1 MSRSRFCAGLAVLFA
16 VFAAFGVGAFAQ
28 SVRGILSGSVTDPS
42 GAVVAGAKIEAKN
55 EGTGVSSTTLSTS
68 SGSYQFA
75 ELPLGTYNVNIAAA
89 GFKTASYSN
98 VVVQVNTT
106 TPLNVKLELGQ
117 SSESVTVT
125 ASSTG
130 LQTESSD
137 VGGVVT
143 DRQITQLP
151 LALGGV
157 GNLRSPEAFTFLLPG
172 STGPGAA
179 NSNNGIFISK
189 LAGGQNF
196 GNEVLLDGASQT
208 RSENGSSFDEEAPS
222 VEALQEFK
230 VTTAI
235 PSAEFGRTTGGVE
248 NFVTKSGANSFHGTA
263 YDIVRNGAFDA
274 NSWFNNG
281 RRALQCVGDADTPA
295 CRANFARGP
304 DRQNDFGG
312 TLGGPVWIP
321 KIYNGHDRTFF
332 FFSWEQFR
340 QTVGGPVTTT
350 VPTAAERT
358 GDFSQFLQ
366 ANNVLGIN
374 PCDGT
379 PVVYGQ
385 IFDPSTARVVNGRP
399 CRSAFPGNIIPP
411 GRVGSV
417 AKNLLKY
424 YPAPQNSNVINNF
437 TLNSPYPI
445 NNTTY
450 TIRIDQSFG
459 QKNKIYASYSTRE
472 NTSLKASRTLP
483 DPVDPAQ
490 WAQDFITHFGR
501 VGWDYDFTPNLLNH
515 LNVGTN
521 RSNSKN
527 FTVAALGNTNYSS
540 QLGIGNIDSTNF
552 PIITVGESIVNL
564 SNGHNGDNIDNG
576 IRLNDS
582 VFWQKGRHALK
593 FGTDVRFQQYSPINL
608 PNPTFNFGRSETAAT
623 NDPTVDPGSGN
634 GFASLLLGTVDN
646 AVTQQYAH
654 QPRWTSWF
662 WGFFGQDDFKASNN
676 LTLNLGLR
684 WDVDQPRSEA
694 INFTSNFD
702 PNATDPRFNIKGAE
716 VYGSNCNGCNTKW
729 ADTYYKD
736 FSPRI
741 GFAYSP
747 SIWNNKTVLRGG
759 TAIFYGPLQYS
770 DFGGSMVQGY
780 SVSPNPVST
789 DGFTPAFNID
799 NGFPAYTKA
808 PNLNPSIYDGAA
820 VNGGYIKP
828 SFGRT
833 SAIYSWS
840 LQLQQQVTS
849 NTVLAV
855 GYLGNRGTHLHSG
868 FLTNDNN
875 MPKSAFALG
884 NHLTDQV
891 DGNTVGVTQPFNG
904 FDALWGGGAQVQRAI
919 RPFPQF
925 TYIAGDCCLENL
937 GHSSYDAMLVSLQ
950 RNFTNGL
957 QFLASYTWSKTQTD
971 ADSALPFTNNGSNAA
986 IAQGEDPTNLR
997 LNKSVSLQDIPNT
1010 FVISY
1015 LYELPFG
1022 KGKYFLN
1029 HGGLLNELIG
1039 GWQVGGIQRYESG
1052 APVSFGCST
1061 GIPGWDNCV
1070 RFSYTGK
1077 SVMSPAAR
1085 GHKVNPL
1092 ANGSLFNPNS
1102 SSYFNGAASGAQYDN
1117 NPNFNLSGGD
1127 LTNAAFFD
1135 QNLPQYRG
1143 EGTYGFGTV
1152 PRVTS
1157 NARLDPYFNE
1167 DFSLLKTFP
1176 IHEALGFTLKAEA
1189 LNAFNRHTF
1198 TAVDTNVNSQTF
1210 GVAGGLINGPR
1221 SLQLTG
1227 RLTF

>member
-1 MSRSRFCAGLAVLFA
+1 LVCGALAVLI
-16 VFAAFGVGAFAQ
+16 AAFGLTVGAFAQ
-28 SVRGILSGSVTDPS
+28 SVRGVLSGSVTDPT
-42 GAVVAGAKIEAKN
+42 GAVVAGAKIEAKSV
-55 EGTGVSSTTLSTS
+55 GTGVSSTTLSTS

-75 ELPLGTYNVNIAAA
+75 ELPLGTYDVTVTAA
-89 GFKTASYSN
+89 GFKTASYSD

-106 TPLNVKLELGQ
+106 TALNVKLALGQ

-125 ASSTG
+125 AAATG
-130 LQTESSD
+130 IQTESSD
-137 VGGVVT
+137 IGGVVT

-248 NFVTKSGANSFHGTA
+248 NFVTKSGTNSFHGTA
-263 YDIVRNGAFDA
+263 YDIIRNGDFDA
-274 NSWFNNG
+274 NTWFNNG
-281 RRALQCVGDADTPA
+281 REAMQCVGAADTPA
-295 CRANFARGP
+295 CRASFARGP

-340 QTVGGPVTTT
+340 QTVGGPVTST

-366 ANNVLGIN
+366 TNNVLGIN

-379 PVVYGQ
+379 PVYFGQ
-385 IFDPSTARVVNGRP
+385 IFDPATTRVVNGRP
-399 CRSAFPGNIIPP
+399 CRTAFPNNQIPTTSISPIASNI
-411 GRVGSV
+411 
-417 AKNLLKY
+417 LKY
-424 YPAPQNSNVINNF
+424 YPAPQNANLVNNY
-437 TLNSPYPI
+437 TINSPYPI

-450 TIRIDQSFG
+450 TIRIDEKFRKSS
-459 QKNKIYASYSTRE
+459 IYVSYSTRE

-483 DPVDPAQ
+483 DPVDPNQ

-501 VGWDYDFTPNLLNH
+501 FGWDYDITPSLLNH
-515 LNVGTN
+515 LNFGTN

-540 QLGIGNIDSTNF
+540 QLGINNIDSTNF
-552 PIITVGESIVNL
+552 PIINLYTTGNQLDTIEHL

-576 IRLNDS
+576 FRLNDS
-582 VFWQKGRHALK
+582 IFWQKGRHALK
-593 FGTDVRFQQYSPINL
+593 FGTDIRFQQYSPINL
-608 PNPTFNFGRSETAAT
+608 PNPTFNFERAETSAT
-623 NDPTVDPGSGN
+623 NDPSVGSGS
-634 GFASLLLGTVDN
+634 GISFASLLLGTVDN

-694 INFTSNFD
+694 LNDTANFD
-702 PNATDPRFNIKGAE
+702 PNAIDPRFNIKGAV

-747 SIWNNKTVLRGG
+747 AMWNNKAVLRGG

-780 SVSPNPVST
+780 SVNPNPVST

-799 NGFPAYTKA
+799 NGFPAFQPP

-828 SFGRT
+828 FFGRPAT
-833 SAIYSWS
+833 VYSWS

-855 GYLGNRGTHLHSG
+855 GYLGNRASHLHSG
-868 FLTNDNN
+868 FLSNDNN
-875 MPKSAFALG
+875 MPKADFALG
-884 NHLTDQV
+884 NSLTDPV
-891 DGNTVGVTQPFNG
+891 DGNAVGVAQPFSG
-904 FDALWGGGAQVQRAI
+904 FDALWGTGAQVQRAL

-925 TYIAGDCCLENL
+925 TYIAADCCLENL
-937 GHSSYDAMLVSLQ
+937 GHSSYDALLVSLQ

-957 QFLASYTWSKTQTD
+957 QFLASYTWSKTLTD

-986 IAQGEDPTNLR
+986 IAQGEDPTNLK
-997 LNKSVSLQDIPNT
+997 LNKSVSLQDIPHT
-1010 FVISY
+1010 FVLSY

-1022 KGKYFLN
+1022 KGKRFLD

-1039 GWQVGGIQRYESG
+1039 GWQVGGIQRYQSG
-1052 APVSFGCST
+1052 SPVSFGCAS

-1070 RFSYTGK
+1070 RYAYTGK
-1077 SVMSPAAR
+1077 SVMSSAAR
-1085 GHKVNPL
+1085 SHRVNPL
-1092 ANGSLFNPNS
+1092 INQNASDPNS
-1102 SSYFNGAASGAQYDN
+1102 NSYFNGLTVESGSAQYPAD
-1117 NPNFNLSGGD
+1117 D
-1127 LTNAAFFD
+1127 TTAAFFD
-1135 QNLPQYRG
+1135 QNQPAYRG
-1143 EGTYGFGTV
+1143 AGAYRFGNV
-1152 PRVTS
+1152 PRVNS
-1157 NARLDPYFNE
+1157 DARLDHYLNE
-1167 DFSLLKTFP
+1167 DFSVLKTFP
-1176 IHEALGFTLKAEA
+1176 IREGIGFTLKAEA

-1198 TAVDTNVNSQTF
+1198 DSVDTTQSDLLFGIPTNTVNT
-1210 GVAGGLINGPR
+1210 PR
-1221 SLQLTG
+1221 NLQLTG
-1227 RLTF
+1227 RITF

>member
-1 MSRSRFCAGLAVLFA
+1 MTRSSIWTCVAVL
-16 VFAAFGVGAFAQ
+16 VTISVLIGGAFAQ
-28 SVRGILSGSVTDPS
+28 SVRGSLSGIVTDPT
-42 GAVVAGAKIEAKN
+42 GAVVADANIVAVN
-55 EGTGVSSTTLSTS
+55 VATGVSSATVSTS

-75 ELPLGTYNVNIAAA
+75 ELPLGTYKVTVTAT

-106 TPLNVKLELGQ
+106 TALNVKLSLGQ
-117 SSESVTVT
+117 STESVTVT
-125 ASSTG
+125 AAATG
-130 LQTESSD
+130 IQTESSD
-137 VGGVVT
+137 IGGVVT
-143 DRQITQLP
+143 DRQIVQLP

-157 GNLRSPEAFTFLLPG
+157 GNLRSPEAFAFLLPG

-248 NFVTKSGANSFHGTA
+248 NFVTKSGTNSFHGTA

-281 RRALQCVGDADTPA
+281 RRAMQCVGTADTPA

-321 KIYNGHDRTFF
+321 KVYDGHDRSFF

-340 QTVGGPVTTT
+340 QSVGGPVTST

-366 ANNVLGIN
+366 TNNALGTN

-379 PVVYGQ
+379 TVYYGQ
-385 IFDPSTARVVNGRP
+385 IFDPSSTRIVNGRP
-399 CRSAFPGNIIPP
+399 CRTAFPNNQIPATSISPVAANI
-411 GRVGSV
+411 
-417 AKNLLKY
+417 LKY
-424 YPAPQNSNVINNF
+424 YPAPQNSNIVNNY
-437 TLNSPYPI
+437 TINSPYPI

-459 QKNKIYASYSTRE
+459 QRSKIYGSYSTRE

-483 DPVDPAQ
+483 DPVDPNQ
-490 WAQDFITHFGR
+490 WAQDFITHFFR
-501 VGWDYDFTPNLLNH
+501 IGWDYDFTPNLLNH
-515 LNVGTN
+515 LNFGTN

-527 FTVAALGNTNYSS
+527 FTVAALGKTNYAS
-540 QLGIGNIDSTNF
+540 QLGINNIDSTNF
-552 PIITVGESIVNL
+552 PIISVGENIVNL

-576 IRLNDS
+576 FRLNDS
-582 VFWQKGRHALK
+582 IFWQKGRHALK
-593 FGTDVRFQQYSPINL
+593 FGTDIRLQQYSPINL
-608 PNPTFNFGRSETAAT
+608 PNPTFNFGRAETSAT
-623 NDPTVDPGSGN
+623 NDPSVGSGSGN
-634 GFASLLLGTVDN
+634 GFASMLLGTVDN
-646 AVTQQYAH
+646 AVTQQWAH

-662 WGFFGQDDFKASNN
+662 WGFFAQDDFKASNN

-694 INFTSNFD
+694 KNDTSNFD
-702 PNATDPRFNIKGAE
+702 PNAIDPRFNIKGAE
-716 VYGSNCNGCNTKW
+716 VYGSNCSGCNTKW

-741 GFAYSP
+741 GFAYTP
-747 SIWNNKTVLRGG
+747 RMWNNKTVLRGG

-799 NGFPAYTKA
+799 NGFPAYQPA
-808 PNLNPSIYDGAA
+808 PNLDPSIYDGRA
-820 VNGGYIKP
+820 VNGGYIK
-828 SFGRT
+828 SFFGRPAT
-833 SAIYSWS
+833 VYSWS

-855 GYLGNRGTHLHSG
+855 GYLGNRSTHLHSG
-868 FLTNDNN
+868 FLSNDNN
-875 MPKSAFALG
+875 MPKSYFALG
-884 NHLTDQV
+884 NHLTDMV
-891 DGNTVGVTQPFNG
+891 DGNSVGVSQPFNG
-904 FDALWGGGAQVQRAI
+904 FDALWGGGAQVQRAL

-937 GHSSYDAMLVSLQ
+937 GHSSYDALLVSLQ

-957 QFLASYTWSKTQTD
+957 QFLASYTWAKELTD
-971 ADSALPFTNNGSNAA
+971 ADSALPFTNNGWNAA
-986 IAQGEDPTNLR
+986 IAQGEDPTNLK
-997 LNKSVSLQDIPNT
+997 LNKSVSLQDIPHT

-1022 KGKYFLN
+1022 KGKRFLN
-1029 HGGLLNELIG
+1029 SNGLLNELIG
-1039 GWQVGGIQRYESG
+1039 GWQVGGIQRYMSG
-1052 APVSFGCST
+1052 SPMSFGCST

-1070 RFSYTGK
+1070 RFSLTGNPI
-1077 SVMSPAAR
+1077 MSSAAR
-1085 GHKVNPL
+1085 SHKVNPL
-1092 ANGSLFNPNS
+1092 ANGGTFDPNS
-1102 SSYFNGAASGAQYDN
+1102 TSYFNGATIGAIYGSD
-1117 NPNFNLSGGD
+1117 PNG
-1127 LTNAAFFD
+1127 AFSD
-1135 QNLPQYRG
+1135 QNLPEFRGTGAYR
-1143 EGTYGFGTV
+1143 FGNV
-1152 PRVTS
+1152 PRVNS
-1157 NARLDPYFNE
+1157 NARLDSYFNE

-1176 IHEALGFTLKAEA
+1176 IHENLGFTLKAEA

-1198 TAVDTNVNSQTF
+1198 TAVDTNPNDQTF
-1210 GVAGGLINGPR
+1210 GVPTGTINGPR

-1227 RLTF
+1227 RITF

>member
-1 MSRSRFCAGLAVLFA
+1 MSRSSFFAGLAVFIA
-16 VFAAFGVGAFAQ
+16 VFAALTGSVAAQ
-28 SVRGILSGSVTDPS
+28 SVRGVLSGSITDPS
-42 GAVVAGAKIEAKN
+42 GAVVASAKIQATN
-55 EGTGVSSTTLSTS
+55 AATGVSAATESTS
-68 SGSYQFA
+68 SGSFQFA
-75 ELPLGTYNVNIAAA
+75 ELPLGTYNVTVTAS

-98 VVVQVNTT
+98 VLVQVNTT
-106 TPLNVKLELGQ
+106 TPLNVKLALGQ

-172 STGPGAA
+172 STGPGVA

-248 NFVTKSGANSFHGTA
+248 NFVTKSGTNSFHGTA
-263 YDIVRNGAFDA
+263 YDIIRNGAFDA
-274 NSWFNNG
+274 NTWFNNG
-281 RRALQCVGDADTPA
+281 RRAMQCVGDNDTPE

-321 KIYNGHDRTFF
+321 KIYNGRERTFF

-340 QTVGGPVTTT
+340 QTVGQPVTST

-366 ANNVLGIN
+366 TSKVLGTN

-379 PVVYGQ
+379 PVYFGQ
-385 IFDPSTARVVNGRP
+385 IFDPSSARIVNGRP
-399 CRSAFPGNIIPP
+399 CRTAFPGNIIPT
-411 GRVGSV
+411 GRIGAV
-417 AKNLLKY
+417 ASNLLKY
-424 YPAPQNSNVINNF
+424 YPAPQNGNLIDNY
-437 TLNSPYPI
+437 TINSPYPI

-450 TIRIDQSFG
+450 TIRIDEKFRRST
-459 QKNKIYASYSTRE
+459 IYGSYTTRE
-472 NTSLKASRTLP
+472 NTSLKANRTLP
-483 DPVDPAQ
+483 DPVDPQQ

-501 VGWDYDFTPNLLNH
+501 FGWDYEFSPSILNH
-515 LNVGTN
+515 LNLGTN

-552 PIITVGESIVNL
+552 PIISVGQPDAIVNL

-576 IRLNDS
+576 FRLNDS
-582 VFWQKGRHALK
+582 IFWQKGRHALK

-608 PNPTFNFGRSETAAT
+608 PNPTFNFARAETSAT
-623 NDPTVDPGSGN
+623 NDPSVGGGSGN

-662 WGFFGQDDFKASNN
+662 WGFFGQDDFKATND

-694 INFTSNFD
+694 INDTSNFD
-702 PNATDPRFNIKGAE
+702 PNAIDPRFNIKGAE

-729 ADTYYKD
+729 ADTYWKD

-741 GFAYSP
+741 GFAYAP
-747 SIWNNKTVLRGG
+747 AIWNNKTVLRGG

-770 DFGGSMVQGY
+770 DFGGSMIQGY

-799 NGFPAYTKA
+799 NGFPAYQKA

-828 SFGRT
+828 FFGRPST
-833 SAIYSWS
+833 IYSWS

-849 NTVLAV
+849 NTVLAI

-868 FLTNDNN
+868 FLSNDNN
-875 MPKSAFALG
+875 MPKANFALG
-884 NHLTDQV
+884 DQLTNSV
-891 DGNTVGVTQPFNG
+891 DDNSVGVTQPFNG
-904 FDALWGGGAQVQRAI
+904 FDALWGGGAQVQRAL

-925 TYIAGDCCLENL
+925 TYIAADCCLENL
-937 GHSSYDAMLVSLQ
+937 GHSSYDALLVSLQ

-957 QFLASYTWSKTQTD
+957 QFLASYTWSKNLTD
-971 ADSALPFTNNGSNAA
+971 ADSSLPFVNGGTNAA
-986 IAQGEDPTNLR
+986 IAQGEDPTNLK
-997 LNKSVSLQDIPNT
+997 LNKSVSLQDIPHT

-1022 KGKYFLN
+1022 RGKRFLDR
-1029 HGGLLNELIG
+1029 GGWLNQVVG
-1039 GWQVGGIQRYESG
+1039 GWQVGGIQRYQSG
-1052 APVSFGCST
+1052 APASFGCAS
-1061 GIPGWDNCV
+1061 GIPGWDNCI
-1070 RFSYTGK
+1070 RFAYTGK
-1077 SVMSPAAR
+1077 SVMSAAAKSHR
-1085 GHKVNPL
+1085 VNPL
-1092 ANGSLFNPNS
+1092 INQNASDPNTN
-1102 SSYFNGAASGAQYDN
+1102 SYFNGLTVESNTAQYTAD
-1117 NPNFNLSGGD
+1117 D
-1127 LTNAAFFD
+1127 AAAAFFD
-1135 QNLPQYRG
+1135 QNQPAYRG
-1143 EGTYGFGTV
+1143 GGAYSFGNV
-1152 PRVTS
+1152 PRVNS
-1157 NARLDPYFNE
+1157 DARFDHYLNE
-1167 DFSLLKTFP
+1167 DFSLIKSFP
-1176 IHEALGFTLKAEA
+1176 IREGLNFVFKAEA

-1198 TAVDTNVNSQTF
+1198 SQVDTTPSDLQFGIPTNTVNT
-1210 GVAGGLINGPR
+1210 PR
-1221 SLQLTG
+1221 NLQLTG
-1227 RLTF
+1227 RITF

>member
-1 MSRSRFCAGLAVLFA
+1 MTRSRFGAGLAVLVTA
-16 VFAAFGVGAFAQ
+16 LALTLTAFAQ
-28 SVRGILSGSVTDPS
+28 SVRGSLSGSVTDPT
-42 GAVVAGAKIEAKN
+42 GAVVAGANIVATN
-55 EGTGVSSTTLSTS
+55 VATGVSSTTVSTS

-75 ELPLGTYNVNIAAA
+75 ELPLGTYKVTVTAP
-89 GFKTASYSN
+89 GFKTASFSN
-98 VVVQVNTT
+98 VLVQVNTT
-106 TPLNVKLELGQ
+106 TALNVKLALGQ
-117 SSESVTVT
+117 STESVTVT
-125 ASSTG
+125 AAATG
-130 LQTESSD
+130 IQTESSD
-137 VGGVVT
+137 IGGVVT
-143 DRQITQLP
+143 DRQIVQLP

-248 NFVTKSGANSFHGTA
+248 NFVTKSGTNSFHGTA
-263 YDIVRNGAFDA
+263 YDIIRNGAFDA
-274 NSWFNNG
+274 NTWFNNG
-281 RRALQCVGDADTPA
+281 RRAMQCVGSDNTPA
-295 CRANFARGP
+295 CRARYARGP

-321 KIYNGHDRTFF
+321 KIYDGHDRSFF

-340 QTVGGPVTTT
+340 QSVGGPQTST

-366 ANNVLGIN
+366 TNNVLGTN

-379 PVVYGQ
+379 PVYFGQ
-385 IFDPSTARVVNGRP
+385 IFDPSTTRIVNGRP
-399 CRSAFPGNIIPP
+399 CRTAFPNNRIPATSISPVAANI
-411 GRVGSV
+411 
-417 AKNLLKY
+417 LKY
-424 YPAPQNSNVINNF
+424 YPAPQNSGIVNNY
-437 TLNSPYPI
+437 TINSPYPI

-459 QKNKIYASYSTRE
+459 QKSKIYGSYSTRE
-472 NTSLKASRTLP
+472 NTSLKATRSLP
-483 DPVDPAQ
+483 DPVDPNQ
-490 WAQDFITHFGR
+490 WAQDFITHFFR
-501 VGWDYDFTPNLLNH
+501 FGWDYDFTPSLLNH
-515 LNVGTN
+515 LNFGTN

-527 FTVAALGNTNYSS
+527 FTVAALGKTNYSS
-540 QLGIGNIDSTNF
+540 QLGINNIDSTNF
-552 PIITVGESIVNL
+552 PIINLFIAPNQPDTIVHL

-576 IRLNDS
+576 FRLNDS
-582 VFWQKGRHALK
+582 IFWQKGRHALK
-593 FGTDVRFQQYSPINL
+593 FGTDIRLQQYSPINL
-608 PNPTFNFGRSETAAT
+608 PNPTFNFFRAETSAT
-623 NDPTVDPGSGN
+623 NDPSVGSGSGN
-634 GFASLLLGTVDN
+634 SFASLLLGTVDN

-684 WDVDQPRSEA
+684 WDVDQPRTEA
-694 INFTSNFD
+694 NNDTSNFD
-702 PNATDPRFNIKGAE
+702 PNAIDPRFNIKGAE

-729 ADTYYKD
+729 ADTYWKD

-741 GFAYSP
+741 GFAYTP
-747 SIWNNKTVLRGG
+747 PMWNNKAVLRGG
-759 TAIFYGPLQYS
+759 AAIFYGPLQYS

-780 SVSPNPVST
+780 SVNPNPIST

-799 NGFPAYTKA
+799 NGFPAFQPA
-808 PNLNPSIYDGAA
+808 PNLDPSIYDGRA

-828 SFGRT
+828 SFGRPAT
-833 SAIYSWS
+833 VYSWS

-855 GYLGNRGTHLHSG
+855 GYLGNRASHLHSG
-868 FLTNDNN
+868 FLSNDNN
-875 MPKSAFALG
+875 MPKSNFALG
-884 NHLTDQV
+884 DHLTDMV

-904 FDALWGGGAQVQRAI
+904 FDALWGGGAQVQRAL

-925 TYIAGDCCLENL
+925 TFIAADCCLENL
-937 GHSSYDAMLVSLQ
+937 GHSSYDALLVSLQ
-950 RNFTNGL
+950 RNFTNGF
-957 QFLASYTWSKTQTD
+957 QFLASYTWSKTLTD
-971 ADSALPFTNNGSNAA
+971 ADSSLPFTNGGTNAA
-986 IAQGEDPTNLR
+986 IAQGEDPTNLK
-997 LNKSVSLQDIPNT
+997 LNKSVSLQDIPHT

-1022 KGKYFLN
+1022 KGKPFLN
-1029 HGGLLNELIG
+1029 RGGLLNELIG

-1052 APVSFGCST
+1052 PPTSFGCST

-1070 RFSYTGK
+1070 RFSLTGNPI
-1077 SVMSPAAR
+1077 MSPAAR
-1085 GHKVNPL
+1085 SHKVNPL
-1092 ANGSLFNPNS
+1092 ANGGTFDPNS
-1102 SSYFNGAASGAQYDN
+1102 TSYFNGAATGATYG
-1117 NPNFNLSGGD
+1117 PAP
-1127 LTNAAFFD
+1127 NAAFFD
-1135 QNLPQYRG
+1135 QNLPEYRG
-1143 EGTYGFGTV
+1143 TGTYRFGNV
-1152 PRVTS
+1152 PRVNS

-1176 IHEALGFTLKAEA
+1176 IHENVGFTLKAEA

-1198 TAVDTNVNSQTF
+1198 TAIDTNPNSQTF
-1210 GVAGGLINGPR
+1210 GVPTNLINGPR

-1227 RLTF
+1227 RITF

>member
-1 MSRSRFCAGLAVLFA
+1 MSRSSFFAGLAVFIA
-16 VFAAFGVGAFAQ
+16 VFAALTGSVAAQ
-28 SVRGILSGSVTDPS
+28 SVRGVLSGSITDPS
-42 GAVVAGAKIEAKN
+42 GAVVASAKIQATN
-55 EGTGVSSTTLSTS
+55 AATGVSAATESTS
-68 SGSYQFA
+68 SGSFQFA
-75 ELPLGTYNVNIAAA
+75 ELPLGTYNVTVTAS

-98 VVVQVNTT
+98 VLVQVNTT
-106 TPLNVKLELGQ
+106 TPLNVKLALGQ

-172 STGPGAA
+172 STGPGVA

-248 NFVTKSGANSFHGTA
+248 NFVTKSGTNSFHGTA

-274 NSWFNNG
+274 NTWFNNG
-281 RRALQCVGDADTPA
+281 RRAMQCVGDNDTPE

-321 KIYNGHDRTFF
+321 KIYNGRERTFF

-340 QTVGGPVTTT
+340 QTVGQPVTST

-366 ANNVLGIN
+366 TSKVLGTN

-379 PVVYGQ
+379 PVYFGQ
-385 IFDPSTARVVNGRP
+385 IFDPSSARIVNGRP
-399 CRSAFPGNIIPP
+399 CRTAFPGNIIPT
-411 GRVGSV
+411 GRIGAV
-417 AKNLLKY
+417 ASNLLKY
-424 YPAPQNSNVINNF
+424 YPAPQNGNLIDNY
-437 TLNSPYPI
+437 TINSPYPI

-450 TIRIDQSFG
+450 TIRIDEKFRRST
-459 QKNKIYASYSTRE
+459 IYGSYTTRE
-472 NTSLKASRTLP
+472 NTSLKANRTLP
-483 DPVDPAQ
+483 DPVDPQQ

-501 VGWDYDFTPNLLNH
+501 FGWDYEFSPSILNH
-515 LNVGTN
+515 LNLGTN

-552 PIITVGESIVNL
+552 PIISVGQPDAIVNL

-576 IRLNDS
+576 FRLNDS
-582 VFWQKGRHALK
+582 IFWQKGRHALK

-608 PNPTFNFGRSETAAT
+608 PNPTFNFARAETSAT
-623 NDPTVDPGSGN
+623 NDPSVGGGSGN

-662 WGFFGQDDFKASNN
+662 WGFFGQDDFKATND

-694 INFTSNFD
+694 INDTSNFD
-702 PNATDPRFNIKGAE
+702 PNAIDPRFNIKGAE

-729 ADTYYKD
+729 ADTYWKD

-741 GFAYSP
+741 GFAYAP
-747 SIWNNKTVLRGG
+747 AIWNNKTVLRGG

-770 DFGGSMVQGY
+770 DFGGSMIQGY

-799 NGFPAYTKA
+799 NGFPAYQKA

-828 SFGRT
+828 FFGRPST
-833 SAIYSWS
+833 IYSWS

-849 NTVLAV
+849 NTVLAI

-868 FLTNDNN
+868 FLSNDNN
-875 MPKSAFALG
+875 MPKANFALG
-884 NHLTDQV
+884 DQLTNSV
-891 DGNTVGVTQPFNG
+891 DDNSVGVTQPFNG
-904 FDALWGGGAQVQRAI
+904 FDALWGGGAQVQRAL

-925 TYIAGDCCLENL
+925 TYIAADCCLENL
-937 GHSSYDAMLVSLQ
+937 GHSSYDALLVSLQ

-957 QFLASYTWSKTQTD
+957 QFLASYTWSKNLTD
-971 ADSALPFTNNGSNAA
+971 ADSSLPFVNGGTNAA
-986 IAQGEDPTNLR
+986 IAQGEDPTNLK
-997 LNKSVSLQDIPNT
+997 LNKSVSLQDIPHT

-1022 KGKYFLN
+1022 RGKRFLDR
-1029 HGGLLNELIG
+1029 GGWLNQVVG
-1039 GWQVGGIQRYESG
+1039 GWQVGGIQRYQSG
-1052 APVSFGCST
+1052 APASFGCAS
-1061 GIPGWDNCV
+1061 GIPGWDNCI
-1070 RFSYTGK
+1070 RFAYTGK
-1077 SVMSPAAR
+1077 SVMSAAAKSHR
-1085 GHKVNPL
+1085 VNPL
-1092 ANGSLFNPNS
+1092 INQNASDPNTN
-1102 SSYFNGAASGAQYDN
+1102 SYFNGLTVESNTAQYTAD
-1117 NPNFNLSGGD
+1117 D
-1127 LTNAAFFD
+1127 ATAAFFD
-1135 QNLPQYRG
+1135 QNQPAYRG
-1143 EGTYGFGTV
+1143 GGAYSFGNV
-1152 PRVTS
+1152 PRVNS
-1157 NARLDPYFNE
+1157 DARFDHYLNE
-1167 DFSLLKTFP
+1167 DFSLIKSFP
-1176 IHEALGFTLKAEA
+1176 IREGLNFVFKAEA

-1198 TAVDTNVNSQTF
+1198 SQVDTTPSDLQFGIPTNTVNT
-1210 GVAGGLINGPR
+1210 PR
-1221 SLQLTG
+1221 NLQLTG
-1227 RLTF
+1227 RITF